1 VVVIATRI
9 AVGVPPQLARRGNRV
24 LRPRDASE
32 VYANPRKELARLAR
46 TGVARRLGT
55 GYYALVP
62 QHRLGDLQWRPDLHA
77 AALGI
82 AQADYGTDTV
92 ALMGVSAARQ
102 HGAIPRAVAVAV
114 VAVPKQRPTLR
125 LAVGE
130 IVFVERDAARL
141 EVERLDSELTSG
153 WVTTVEQ
160 TLLDLAA
167 RPALGGLT
175 MNETRQAAQALATRA
190 DWELLVRLAKEQ
202 HRPSAL
208 RRAAEWTGRTSGA

>member
-1 VVVIATRI
+1 VA
-9 AVGVPPQLARRGNRV
+9 AGPP
-24 LRPRDASE
+24 LR
-32 VYANPRKELARLAR
+32 
-46 TGVARRLGT
+46 
-55 GYYALVP
+55 
-62 QHRLGDLQWRPDLHA
+62 Q
-77 AALGI
+77 GI
-82 AQADYGTDTV
+82 AQADYGTDAV

-102 HGAIPRAVAVAV
+102 HGAIPRAIAVAV

-130 IVFVERDAARL
+130 LGFVERDVSRL
-141 EVERLDSELTSG
+141 EVERLDGELTNG

-175 MNETRQAAQALATRA
+175 MNEIRQAAEALATRA
-190 DWELLVRLAKEQ
+190 DWELLVRLAKKQ

-208 RRAAEWTGRTSGA
+208 RRAHEWAGRT